1 MIEIK
6 DCLDLNFQDESNNI
20 PDKPKK
26 KFLRE
31 EYEKKFH
38 KLQPQSI
45 KMIETRVKKDNLND
59 ILYGKGGNDEFI
71 SSKKQYKYAGVPSY
85 ETLKMNNKNILPLQ
99 NGTEKKN
106 EYRRNILKK
115 YNEDHFFTQG
125 NDNKNGIEKSHKKVF
140 HLNSHMGDILFHDNV
155 PKGYDIYSTKPN
167 EVNYKT
173 LVNSLP
179 SNYENIKKYGKKVYE

>member
-20 PDKPKK
+20 PDKQKK

-99 NGTEKKN
+99 NGKEKKN

-125 NDNKNGIEKSHKKVF
+125 NDNKNGIEKSPKKVF
-140 HLNSHMGDILFHDNV
+140 HLNSHMGDILSHDNV

-179 SNYENIKKYGKKVYE
+179 SNYENIKKFGKKVYE